1 MMEESFYI
9 GTKKESE
16 ILGKREKE
24 KMTNNTVEGGEMIE
38 QKSLGTFNFRNKTG
52 KGGRREQGG

>member
-24 KMTNNTVEGGEMIE
+24 KMTNNTVEGGEMFG
-38 QKSLGTFNFRNKTG
+38 QKSLGIFNFRNKTG
-52 KGGRREQGG
+52 REGRKGG